1 VIELGARVVAGV
13 ATLPEL
19 VQDRLVQALPGAAFS
34 FVLDRLLYLGKPL
47 FFSGLL
53 ALQLLIAGLVGV
65 ALARWNRPVVILTVL
80 WLAVGLVLLPLTG
93 RPPFGSLAV
102 AIATLA
108 SFAGYGLTLEA
119 LWATSL
125 PPLPTSVTGVPAD
138 DTAQVRAFPAPL
150 ARRELLTGT
159 VLLLAAAA
167 LARRAIGPLLSPPPR
182 PAIAGGAASDPG
194 TVGTSG
200 TPPAVDTAGGA
211 VTSPKDFYLVSKNLL
226 DPELNATSWRLQV
239 NGLVDH
245 PLTLRYADVLALPA
259 QDFYQTLECI
269 SNEVGGPL
277 MSNGR
282 WTGVRLSEVLQRA
295 GVQAPARQLHF
306 TCADGYTENMP
317 LEQAMLP
324 TTFLVYKLGG
334 QPLPAKH
341 GYPLRVLTAGTYGM
355 KNPKWLMRI
364 EAVAAGAVGFWEQQG
379 WNPDAPVQTMSRID
393 TPAAGSVAAGSVAV
407 GGVAFAGD
415 RGIQR
420 VELSLDGG
428 QTWQATDLLPPL
440 SPLTWVFWRT
450 AATLQPGTTDLVV
463 RATDGTG
470 RLQTDQQ
477 TDTFPSGA
485 SGYHRIRLQ
494 VRG

>member
-1 VIELGARVVAGV
+1 
-13 ATLPEL
+13 
-19 VQDRLVQALPGAAFS
+19 
-34 FVLDRLLYLGKPL
+34 
-47 FFSGLL
+47 
-53 ALQLLIAGLVGV
+53 
-65 ALARWNRPVVILTVL
+65 
-80 WLAVGLVLLPLTG
+80 
-93 RPPFGSLAV
+93 
-102 AIATLA
+102 
-108 SFAGYGLTLEA
+108 
-119 LWATSL
+119 
-125 PPLPTSVTGVPAD
+125 
-138 DTAQVRAFPAPL
+138 
-150 ARRELLTGT
+150 
-159 VLLLAAAA
+159 
-167 LARRAIGPLLSPPPR
+167 
-182 PAIAGGAASDPG
+182 
-194 TVGTSG
+194 
-200 TPPAVDTAGGA
+200 

-226 DPELNATSWRLQV
+226 DPEIDANSWRLQV

-259 QDFYQTLECI
+259 EDYYQTLECI

-282 WTGVRLSEVLQRA
+282 WTGVRLSEVLRRA

-306 TCADGYTENMP
+306 TCADGYSENMT
-317 LEQAMLP
+317 LAQAMLP

-334 QPLPAKH
+334 QPLPTKH

-355 KNPKWLMRI
+355 KNPKWLTGI
-364 EAVAAGAVGFWEQQG
+364 EAVATGAVGFWEQQG

-393 TPAAGSVAAGSVAV
+393 SPQAGTVSAGSVAI

-450 AATLQPGTTDLVV
+450 AATLQPGVTDLVV